1 MRGKHQKAG
10 RHVTAARK
18 KATVK
23 RGFPVLIACVLLSIA
38 SFGGTL
44 AYILTNTES
53 LENSF
58 EPAQVSCEVLEDQFD
73 GINKTNVRVQNTG
86 DAPAYIRVKLLPYY
100 YDREENEIIA
110 KKSWTPLFT
119 SAEGWVKGAD
129 GFYYYSS
136 PVAPGDSTPALIT
149 SLQLKIDDV
158 SLAREVLEII
168 ASCVQAEP
176 DAAVLAAWTNPNG
189 SVTAVGSDNKLTV
202 TGG

>member
-18 KATVK
+18 KTTVK
-23 RGFPVLIACVLLSIA
+23 RGFPVLIACIILSVA

-58 EPAQVSCEVLEDQFD
+58 EPAQVSCEVLEDPFN
-73 GINKTNVRVQNTG
+73 GVNKNNVRVQNTG
-86 DAPAYIRVKLLPYY
+86 NTSVYIRVKLLPYY
-100 YDREENEIIA
+100 YDRTDDTIIA
-110 KKSWTPLFT
+110 KDAWEPSFT
-119 SAEGWVKGAD
+119 SETDWVKGAD
-129 GFYYYSS
+129 GFYYYTS
-136 PVAPGDSTPALIT
+136 PVAPGASTTALIP
-149 SLQLKIDDV
+149 SLTLEQDDV
-158 SLAREVLEII
+158 SLARQVLEII
-168 ASCVQAEP
+168 ASCIQAEP